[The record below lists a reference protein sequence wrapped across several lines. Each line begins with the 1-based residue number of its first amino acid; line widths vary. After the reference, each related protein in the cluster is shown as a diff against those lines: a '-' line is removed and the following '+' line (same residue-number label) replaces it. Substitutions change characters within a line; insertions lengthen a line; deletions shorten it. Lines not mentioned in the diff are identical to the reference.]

1 MLVAHKG
8 ELLKKQLLEYS
19 VGDGV
24 RMVTRFTGTSDSEYY
39 HFDLVSIVKLY
50 TREATEKR
58 EAEEKKRQEAKQAA
72 ERASRAA
79 ERASRLAVKRFFT
92 CITGIL
98 LGGVAG
104 FVIAMIVGIPLVF
117 ICAAIELEAAV
128 ELILRGIIVIA
139 AVVGGV
145 VGYILA
151 ED

>member
-72 ERASRAA
+72 ERASR
-79 ERASRLAVKRFFT
+79 LAVKRFFT

-117 ICAAIELEAAV
+117 ICAAIGIEAAV